1 MKSWHD
7 AIHFSRPLREARLA
21 VAPCPAKLEEQIRER
36 EQLSFE
42 RGRREGERALS
53 EQLMRQRSELKE
65 LQNGVLH
72 SLREAMAQVTQDCE
86 GALVA
91 LALEIAGKVVADTPI
106 SSEIVEAAVREAL
119 AQVEQ
124 QSSLMVSLNPM
135 DFELLQQVNAP
146 LLLVDVG
153 GERLRFQTS
162 PKVSRGGCLVHT
174 RFGVIDAQRETKFKA
189 LKQSIENSA
198 CN

>member
-1 MKSWHD
+1 MKLWHE
-7 AIHFSRPLREARLA
+7 AIHFSKPLRDARMAVTPYTSKLEAR
-21 VAPCPAKLEEQIRER
+21 IRER

-42 RGRREGERALS
+42 RGCREGERALS
-53 EQLMRQRSELKE
+53 EQLMRQRSELTE
-65 LQNGVLH
+65 LQNGVLD
-72 SLREAMAQVTQDCE
+72 SLRQAVVQVTHDSE
-86 GALVA
+86 GAMVA

-124 QSSLMVSLNPM
+124 QGNLVVSLNPM
-135 DFELLQQVNAP
+135 DFELLQQANAP
-146 LLLVDVG
+146 LLLADVG

-189 LKQSIENSA
+189 LKQSIESGA

>member
-7 AIHFSRPLREARLA
+7 AIHLSHPLRDLRAA
-21 VAPCPAKLEEQIRER
+21 VAPYPAKLEDRIRER

-42 RGRREGERALS
+42 RGRREGEKALS
-53 EQLMRQRSELKE
+53 EQLMRQRSEVTE
-65 LQNGVLH
+65 LQNGVLN
-72 SLREAMAQVTQDCE
+72 SLRQAVAQVTHDCE
-86 GALVA
+86 GVLVA

-124 QSSLMVSLNPM
+124 QDSLMVSLNPM
-135 DFELLQQVNAP
+135 DFELLQQANAP
-146 LLLVDVG
+146 VLLTDVG
-153 GERLRFQTS
+153 GERLQFQTS
-162 PKVSRGGCLVHT
+162 PKVARGGCLVHT

-189 LKQSIENSA
+189 LKQAIENCP

>member
-7 AIHFSRPLREARLA
+7 AIHFSHPLRDTRAA
-21 VAPCPAKLEEQIRER
+21 VAPYPAKLEERIRER

-42 RGRREGERALS
+42 RGCQEGEKALR
-53 EQLMRQRSELKE
+53 EQLMRQRSELTE
-65 LQNGVLH
+65 LQNGVLN
-72 SLREAMAQVTQDCE
+72 SLRQAVAQVTHDCE

-124 QSSLMVSLNPM
+124 QDSLMVSLNPM
-135 DFELLQQVNAP
+135 DFELLQQANAP
-146 LLLVDVG
+146 VLLADVG

-189 LKQSIENSA
+189 LKQAIENSP